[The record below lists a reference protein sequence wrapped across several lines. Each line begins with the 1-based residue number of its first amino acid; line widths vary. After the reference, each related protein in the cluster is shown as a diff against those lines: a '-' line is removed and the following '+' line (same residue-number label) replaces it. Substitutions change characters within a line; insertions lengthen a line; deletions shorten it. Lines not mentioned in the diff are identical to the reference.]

1 MTVRR
6 ESIENAGD
14 QLLAALLGAAVDGIV
29 VIDEEA
35 RIVSFSAG
43 AQKMFGMAPEQV
55 LGQNVTVLMPE
66 PYHAEHDGYMTRYL
80 ETGEARIIGIGREVR
95 ARHGDG
101 AVFPID
107 LSVGEAPMGDY
118 SLFVGIMR
126 DLRRRTS
133 LENALKIERA
143 HGRELE
149 KSLAHVQRVSTL
161 GEMTAG
167 IAHEINQPLSAIS
180 TYADAGQRLAQQDEP
195 NIEKIAYAMSCIAQQ
210 ARRAGDVVHRMRDLA
225 READTPRAVR
235 NINDVLRDLLVL
247 IETEARDS
255 DAPIRLTLA
264 NDEALPPVEID
275 SVQIQQVVIN
285 LVRNGLESMVLQSQA
300 EKGIRIESRAHPE
313 GVQVA
318 IVDHGEGVEVD
329 KMESIFLPFQTSK
342 PNGMGIGLSICNT
355 IIQRHNGRLWCEP
368 NPDGGSRFSFTL
380 PAAEESAR
388 AEQQ

>member
-1 MTVRR
+1 MTSRR
-6 ESIENAGD
+6 ETIENAGD
-14 QLLAALLGAAVDGIV
+14 ELLAALLGAAVDGIV
-29 VIDEEA
+29 VIDEQA
-35 RIVSFSAG
+35 RILSFSAG
-43 AQKMFGMAPEQV
+43 AQQLFGLTPEQV
-55 LGQNVTVLMPE
+55 LGHNVTVLMPE

-80 ETGEARIIGIGREVR
+80 DTGEARIIGTGREVR

-101 AVFPID
+101 TVFPID
-107 LSVGEAPMGDY
+107 LSVGEAPMGEQ

-133 LENALKIERA
+133 LENELKLERA

-167 IAHEINQPLSAIS
+167 IAHEINQPLSAIA

-195 NIEKIAYAMSCIAQQ
+195 NLEKIVYALNCIAQQ

-225 READTPRAVR
+225 RAADTPRAVCS
-235 NINDVLRDLLVL
+235 INGVLRDLLVL
-247 IETEARDS
+247 LETEARDS
-255 DAPIRLTLA
+255 DAPIKLSLA
-264 NDEALPPVEID
+264 EDQALPQVEID
-275 SVQIQQVVIN
+275 SIQIQQVVIN

-300 EKGIRIESRAHPE
+300 AKGIRIESLIHPE
-313 GVQVA
+313 GVKVS
-318 IVDHGEGVEVD
+318 IVDHGEGIAAQ
-329 KMESIFLPFQTSK
+329 KMESIFLPFQTTK

-355 IIQRHNGRLWCEP
+355 IIQRHHGRLWCEP

-380 PAAEESAR
+380 PAAEDTAR
-388 AEQQ
+388 ADQQ